1 MEKMRITIQD
11 DEVVINEAHGSPMEI
26 LAYLANIN
34 STILNML
41 NEHAGL
47 DKEIMFKSV
56 CTAIRYEL
64 AKEGVRDVL
73 LRKLRENL

>member
-1 MEKMRITIQD
+1 MEKMRITVHD
-11 DEVVINEAHGSPMEI
+11 DEVVINEAHGSPAEI
-26 LAYLANIN
+26 LAYLTGIN
-34 STILNML
+34 STIFKML

-56 CTAIRYEL
+56 CTAIRCEL

-73 LRKLRENL
+73 L